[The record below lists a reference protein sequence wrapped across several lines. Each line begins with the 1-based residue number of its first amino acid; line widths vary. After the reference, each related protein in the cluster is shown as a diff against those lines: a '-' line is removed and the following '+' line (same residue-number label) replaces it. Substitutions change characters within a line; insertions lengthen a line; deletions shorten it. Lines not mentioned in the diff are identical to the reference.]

1 MRAFLPS
8 ARLLAH
14 RIQGFDAA
22 ARRGVLNGQAL
33 SKSGKTAAAQMPGTA
48 KVSENSAPAGKG
60 FVPPGGY
67 SIDAKAGDVPQ
78 ELNGW
83 ARINFNN
90 GDYEGE
96 FVDGKPNG
104 YGRTH
109 WEEFRMAYH
118 GEMVNQH
125 MCGDGTFFFPNGDML
140 EGTFEEHKPKGP
152 GVLTELKTGK
162 RYNVEYDGG

>member
-1 MRAFLPS
+1 MVAGLS
-8 ARLLAH
+8 CSLA
-14 RIQGFDAA
+14 GFPP
-22 ARRGVLNGQAL
+22 QAL
-33 SKSGKTAAAQMPGTA
+33 SKSGKTAAAAMPGSA

-109 WEEFRMAYH
+109 WDEFRMGYH
-118 GEMVNQH
+118 GEMVRRRVSLVR
-125 MCGDGTFFFPNGDML
+125 D
-140 EGTFEEHKPKGP
+140 
-152 GVLTELKTGK
+152 VL
-162 RYNVEYDGG
+162 